1 VYCWACCESL
11 VPPGANMCFD
21 GADMALL
28 EMGVRVARWD
38 GLTNALRRF
47 IGLIVRLYVQ
57 IRSHLTKE
65 VVLPEQRV

>member
-1 VYCWACCESL
+1 
-11 VPPGANMCFD
+11 MCFD